1 MKILITGA
9 SGLLGGRL
17 LNYLSNQDYSIKAV
31 SRNIDNLDFCDESV
45 QKIQI
50 NWKNKNEIFQM
61 CEGIDVIIHAAG
73 PNANDCLNK
82 KLDSEEFYSKITKNL
97 ADAAVECNV
106 KKVIFF
112 STIHVYG
119 NPLEGTVREDSKK
132 TNDHPYAIYKMIGED
147 ILQKH
152 LNAKLD
158 YYIVRL
164 SNGYGYPLSKNINNW
179 LLFANNICKQAIETR
194 EIKIKGN
201 SGQYRDF
208 IPISSI
214 CNVVKQM
221 INSNLPSDI
230 YNLGSGIAVELI
242 TFANIIKERLE
253 IITGKK
259 IKIIT
264 NNNNQ
269 KYNPFF
275 YKIDK
280 LTKKNCLFKIDH
292 KSEIDQLID
301 ICLKNFHKK

>member
-1 MKILITGA
+1 
-9 SGLLGGRL
+9 
-17 LNYLSNQDYSIKAV
+17 
-31 SRNIDNLDFCDESV
+31 
-45 QKIQI
+45 
-50 NWKNKNEIFQM
+50 
-61 CEGIDVIIHAAG
+61 
-73 PNANDCLNK
+73 
-82 KLDSEEFYSKITKNL
+82 
-97 ADAAVECNV
+97 
-106 KKVIFF
+106 
-112 STIHVYG
+112 
-119 NPLEGTVREDSKK
+119 
-132 TNDHPYAIYKMIGED
+132 
-147 ILQKH
+147 
-152 LNAKLD
+152 
-158 YYIVRL
+158 
-164 SNGYGYPLSKNINNW
+164 
-179 LLFANNICKQAIETR
+179 
-194 EIKIKGN
+194 
-201 SGQYRDF
+201 
-208 IPISSI
+208 
-214 CNVVKQM
+214 M

>member
-214 CNVVKQM
+214 CDVVKQM

-230 YNLGSGIAVELI
+230 YNLSLI
-242 TFANIIKERLE
+242 HI
-253 IITGKK
+253 
-259 IKIIT
+259 
-264 NNNNQ
+264 
-269 KYNPFF
+269 
-275 YKIDK
+275 
-280 LTKKNCLFKIDH
+280 
-292 KSEIDQLID
+292 
-301 ICLKNFHKK
+301 